1 MTQAEPV
8 VIQVPAKLAPLA
20 TQQKRYKLVKGGRGG
35 GKSWGVVALLVEMGW
50 QKPLRI
56 LCTREVQLSIRDSV
70 MRLISDQIK
79 RAGLQGFYRVL
90 ETEIRGINGTL
101 FLFRGLSDQTADSI
115 KSFEGIDICWVE
127 EAQAIS
133 QRSLDI
139 LLPTIRKPGSEVWFT
154 MNPELETDP
163 VYNDFAARE
172 RDDTIVITMGVQD
185 NPWAS
190 KELMDQREKAYAMD
204 PKKAD
209 WIWGGNCRPIAE
221 GAIYEREMRAMLDA
235 GRACSIPY
243 DPAHDTILAMDLGI
257 GDHTSL
263 VLGQWIGHERRVLHA
278 YESFG
283 VPLSHYIDHLKRS
296 EYRIDQ
302 IVLPHDGNS
311 LSLQTGRT
319 PRDLLETAFP
329 RADIQ
334 VLPRTPDI
342 EQDINHVRERF
353 GSVWVDKSGASLL
366 IEALKKYRRRKN
378 DRTGLFE
385 KPLHDTFSDMA
396 DAFRYWMQAEERRPG
411 GYIETHD
418 QYSEA
423 W

>member
-1 MTQAEPV
+1 MRIRVPTWHDGQVRLLAERRRFNAACLGRRFGKTALGTWEFAEPALGGK
-8 VIQVPAKLAPLA
+8 PAAWFAPTYKLLEEVWSRVSTTLAPV
-20 TQQKRYKLVKGGRGG
+20 TRKRSEQQKRLELVTGGVLDFWTLEVPDPARGRAYARVVIDEAAMAPLLRRHWEEAIRPTLSDYQG
-35 GKSWGVVALLVEMGW
+35 DAWFFTTPKPAGLHDGARFFREIFARGEGDDPEWKSWQMPSSTNPHIA
-50 QKPLRI
+50 
-56 LCTREVQLSIRDSV
+56 RE
-70 MRLISDQIK
+70 
-79 RAGLQGFYRVL
+79 
-90 ETEIRGINGTL
+90 EI
-101 FLFRGLSDQTADSI
+101 
-115 KSFEGIDICWVE
+115 E
-127 EAQAIS
+127 
-133 QRSLDI
+133 
-139 LLPTIRKPGSEVWFT
+139 
-154 MNPELETDP
+154 
-163 VYNDFAARE
+163 AAR
-172 RDDTIVITMGVQD
+172 RDLPDDVFRQEYM
-185 NPWAS
+185 
-190 KELMDQREKAYAMD
+190 
-204 PKKAD
+204 
-209 WIWGGNCRPIAE
+209 AE
-221 GAIYEREMRAMLDA
+221 FVDFDGGAIYRAELQKLLDG

-243 DPAHDTILAMDLGI
+243 DQANDTILAMDLGI

-296 EYRIDQ
+296 EYRIDR
-302 IVLPHDGNS
+302 IILPHDGNS

-353 GSVWVDKSGASLL
+353 GSVWIDKSGASLL

-385 KPLHDTFSDMA
+385 KPLHDSYSDMA

-411 GYIETHD
+411 GHVDTQYH
-418 QYSEA
+418 YSEA